1 MNLFALPWLEIS
13 LVVPLVGAGCVR
25 LFRAPRPAA
34 LWCIG
39 FAGAT
44 LACALLSLVGFH
56 AELPAVGRPAFT
68 VNDLNAPL
76 LPAVALIHFLT
87 ALTTA
92 RTKSDRFS
100 FAGLL
105 LGCAVRLAAFACV
118 GPWPL
123 VGLLALEV
131 LLPVVAIGRGG
142 RLYAVHAALF
152 AVLLAGGWAC
162 VDRGATEVGSALVLL
177 AALVRTGAIPAQVW
191 VTDRFENGSFGAA
204 LLLVVPLAGVYAV
217 VRLVLPIAPEWALEA
232 FGVAAVGTAFYT
244 AGRGI
249 VEHDARRFFA
259 YLFVSHAALVLVGVG
274 LHTPFAVTGA
284 LVMWISTGLSLGGLG
299 LILRSLEAR
308 VGRLDLREHRGLYD
322 QSPALAVCFLLTGL
336 ATVGFPAT
344 TGFVAIE
351 LLVDEA
357 VGAHEAFGLAVV
369 LVAALNG
376 IGVVRAYL
384 LLFTGRRHATGVDLR
399 ITPRERVALLTL
411 VGLILGGGLVPQAYL
426 ESRHRAA
433 EAILRQRPES
443 PPGDQH
449 TTRPSDQ
456 NG

>member
-1 MNLFALPWLEIS
+1 MNLFALPWLELS
-13 LVVPLVGAGCVR
+13 LAVPLVGAGCVR
-25 LFRAPRPAA
+25 LFRDPRPASH
-34 LWCIG
+34 WCLG
-39 FAGAT
+39 FTGAT
-44 LACALLSLVGFH
+44 LGCALLSVAGFY
-56 AELPAVGRPAFT
+56 AELTPAGRPAFA
-68 VNDLNAPL
+68 VDDLNAPL
-76 LPAVALIHFLT
+76 LPFVALIHFLT

-92 RTKSDRFS
+92 HTKSGRFS

-118 GPWPL
+118 APWPL
-123 VGLLALEV
+123 VGLLALEA

-142 RLYAVHAALF
+142 RLYAVHAVLF
-152 AVLLAGGWAC
+152 AGLLAGGWAC
-162 VDRGATEVGSALVLL
+162 ADGGATEAGSVLVLL
-177 AALVRTGAIPAQVW
+177 AGLVRTGAIPAQVW

-217 VRLVLPIAPEWALEA
+217 VRFVLPVAPEWTLEA
-232 FGVAAVGTAFYT
+232 LGVAAAGTAFYA

-249 VEHDARRFFA
+249 VERDARRFFA
-259 YLFVSHAALVLVGVG
+259 YLIVSHAALVLVGVG

-284 LVMWISTGLSLGGLG
+284 LVMSISTGLSLGGLG

-308 VGRLDLREHRGLYD
+308 VGHLDLKEYRGLYD

-336 ATVGFPAT
+336 AAVGFPGT

-384 LLFTGRRHATGVDLR
+384 LLFTGRRHSTGVDLG
-399 ITPRERVALLTL
+399 ITPQERVAMLTL

-433 EAILRQRPES
+433 EAILEQRPKPS
-443 PPGDQH
+443 PGDRH
-449 TTRPSDQ
+449 AAHLSDQ
-456 NG
+456 NS